1 MTFFGDKQE
10 IIRKFLSIRALFGKM
25 LYLCSI
31 ELKRKDV
38 DMSTAMLRRLR
49 DYLYGTLSTDE
60 MIRLKGKLIFTM
72 MLVLAATAGLTTA
85 CTSNDDNSAT
95 LKSVISSYNDF
106 GAAMLDVTESDMAK
120 AGFTTGDIISITIDD
135 KVIVMPYYDGFYTK
149 NGEYLCVAYPTYPS
163 ICFTANNTGL
173 PDELTGLEGHAVI
186 IRMEEKG
193 GCLEVQQTLSMKY
206 GNDRTEYP
214 NLTDAQFA
222 NARCVKAGN
231 IASGRLYRSSSPFC
245 NDIGR
250 ASYVSAYLE
259 SEKVQTVLNLADTEE
274 KMLTYDMPPYS
285 RSLWEGGNVI
295 LCPLKSDPTADDYN
309 ARLIEALKVLPSHP
323 APYVV
328 HCLEGKDRTGYVCAL
343 LEGLCGAT
351 YEEIVADYLVT
362 YYNYF
367 GITPDKDTQACN
379 ALVSLRLNL
388 CLMYYAG
395 VSDESLLPK
404 VDFAKAFADY
414 LLSHGMSRQQ
424 LDALVLA
431 LR

>member
-1 MTFFGDKQE
+1 
-10 IIRKFLSIRALFGKM
+10 
-25 LYLCSI
+25 
-31 ELKRKDV
+31 
-38 DMSTAMLRRLR
+38 MSTAMLRRLR

-85 CTSNDDNSAT
+85 CTSNDDNST
-95 LKSVISSYNDF
+95 MLKSVISSYNEF

-120 AGFTTGDIISITIDD
+120 AGFTPGDIISITIDD

-222 NARCVKAGN
+222 NARCVKAGH

-309 ARLIEALKVLPSHP
+309 ARLIEALKILPSHP

-424 LDALVLA
+424 LDALVQA